1 MGDGYELKCKR
12 CGFTR
17 DIYDGIGFGC
27 PMVCAEI
34 LEEMKKGAF
43 GKHFMEDAN
52 NIPHA
57 AVHQERIIFVC
68 DYCGEWREDTVID
81 LCAPIGE
88 YKEREGRFSVAIDY
102 PSSIQ
107 YVMSFDIGREY
118 KIIRSKQHRCGKCRH
133 EMRPIKNNEKLKC
146 PKCGIQLEKGDSFCW
161 D

>member
-81 LCAPIGE
+81 LC
-88 YKEREGRFSVAIDY
+88 RLSVNTRNVNEDLALQSIILVA
-102 PSSIQ
+102 SS
-107 YVMSFDIGREY
+107 M
-118 KIIRSKQHRCGKCRH
+118 
-133 EMRPIKNNEKLKC
+133 
-146 PKCGIQLEKGDSFCW
+146 
-161 D
+161 